1 MDTLVDAV
9 REQAVEIQELDNL
22 TDEHFEVSGET
33 HIDRDSIL
41 AVLQGLMDKIQEEM
55 NKIQEENY
63 WNMTHEE
70 LEEELAKD
78 IQQFLDEQEE
88 E

>member
-1 MDTLVDAV
+1 M
-9 REQAVEIQELDNL
+9 

-33 HIDRDSIL
+33 HIDRDIIL
-41 AVLQGLMDKIQEEM
+41 AVLQGLMDKIQEEK

-70 LEEELAKD
+70 LEQEIAKD

>member
-1 MDTLVDAV
+1 MA
-9 REQAVEIQELDNL
+9 
-22 TDEHFEVSGET
+22 DEHFEVSGET

-70 LEEELAKD
+70 LEQEIAKD